1 MYTHFTDA
9 ELVNFVLNRG
19 DLTPLEAELV
29 ARLERALDGVD
40 LSTPSITLMTQA
52 ELFENGGTAIVESE
66 A

>member
-40 LSTPSITLMTQA
+40 MSTPFVTPMTQA